1 MKTVNDIITESKHL
15 AGHIRITH
23 SREIDTVSI
32 EATRDGLLALAKIFE
47 AQASDLGNMD
57 VMPSHC
63 LSIISK
69 SDGLFTDDSVKQLQI
84 HCVSRPIKGTH
95 LL

>member
-1 MKTVNDIITESKHL
+1 MKTVHDIITENKNL
-15 AGHIRITH
+15 AGQIRLTY

-47 AQASDLGNMD
+47 AQASDFGNMD
-57 VMPSHC
+57 VFPTHC

-69 SDGLFTDDSVKQLQI
+69 SHGLLTDDSVKQLQI
-84 HCVSRPIKGTH
+84 HRGSEPTK
-95 LL
+95 L